1 MIVWYNTPPMD
12 MLYTVLAIA
21 ACILL
26 FSFAIFIHEFGH
38 FLAARW
44 RGLRVD
50 AFSIGFGPVLWRKTL
65 RGVEWRISAIPFGGY
80 VAIPDVDPEGTA
92 KVQGTDGGS
101 EAEKNGNP
109 VQWKSATPVDSII
122 VAVAGPMG
130 NVVLAVFLAFFLAM
144 VPGARFGELPAV
156 IGEVPSFGPAHDA
169 GMKAGDRV
177 VAVGGVPVRTWT
189 EMQTEVQI
197 SGGKPTEF
205 TVVRADG
212 EAKLTITP
220 QRQEASGVYLIC
232 ALSTTN
238 AAKAVA
244 WIPSRNPL
252 KQLQWDTMSI
262 VRVLKA
268 LLTPKESKAAAQALG
283 GPVMIAEGLYRQ
295 VRSNVWDAIG
305 FLRFLCINLA
315 ILNLLPIPVLDGSIV
330 MFSLYALV
338 FRRKPNEKFVGM
350 LTQVFMYLL
359 IAAMLFLVYRDSVRS
374 WRIHHDEPVVK
385 EAK

>member
-1 MIVWYNTPPMD
+1 MWYNVCLMET
-12 MLYTVLAIA
+12 LYTVLAIA
-21 ACILL
+21 ACVLL

-50 AFSIGFGPVLWRKTL
+50 AFSIGFGPVLWKKTVS
-65 RGVEWRISAIPFGGY
+65 GVEWRISAIPFGGY

-92 KVQGTDGGS
+92 KVQGS
-101 EAEKNGNP
+101 ENKGDVPAGKA
-109 VQWKSATPVDSII
+109 ATPIDSII
-122 VAVAGPMG
+122 VAVAGPLG
-130 NVVLAVFLAFFLAM
+130 NVVLAVVLALILAA
-144 VPGARFGELPAV
+144 VPGVKFGEIPTIV
-156 IGEVPSFGPAHDA
+156 GEVPAEGPASDA

-177 VAVGGVPVRTWT
+177 VSVGGVPVRTWT

-205 TVVRADG
+205 VIERRSGGDVSSMTLTVVPKRH
-212 EAKLTITP
+212 ET
-220 QRQEASGVYLIC
+220 SGAYFIY

-238 AAKAVA
+238 QVKAAA
-244 WIPSRNPL
+244 WMPARNPL

-268 LLTPKESKAAAQALG
+268 LVTPKESKAAARALG
-283 GPVMIAEGLYRQ
+283 GPVMIAQGLYTQ
-295 VRSNVWDAIG
+295 VRKDVWDAFG

-315 ILNLLPIPVLDGSIV
+315 ILNLLPIPVLDGSIIL
-330 MFSLYALV
+330 FSFIELV
-338 FRRKPNEKFVGM
+338 TRRKLSGKFINI
-350 LTQVFMYLL
+350 LTRFFMYLL

-374 WRIHHDEPVVK
+374 WRLHRASKAVESAEV
-385 EAK
+385 AK